1 MVFKRCAEIPLSA
14 YGFTFWW
21 GWIFLVIFSP
31 SGISEGFAAVG
42 SQTVW
47 VASMLSTA
55 VGFALLYGL
64 KGSVYARLWSRA
76 VRWGATV
83 VMVASTVLLT
93 WSIAMPET
101 AGWAVLAGSTLG
113 GLTLAYFALPWAR
126 QLSML
131 GAKQSQ
137 IALLLSFL
145 GAVLLYFL
153 LSRVPDGVRMGVVA
167 IFPVVLALPWAVCPL
182 PSVSKITRAMGE
194 HGSTTTGSC
203 SSALVLWR
211 LCLRSCSAYFA
222 SCCRFQTRLEAAQSA
237 DIVFAL
243 SAGLGILLLSIS
255 LAMGEGID
263 FSLLFKVALPLVV
276 LGALVFSG
284 YRPRGQRAGHS
295 IHHDGHAMRL
305 AAVLGEFHRA
315 SLAKWRRMENRVLC
329 WIHVLL
335 FRRRCWCGQR
345 NRIAGASFGGALSLT
360 TLSIVAVLA
369 MVLSVGWLVT
379 VSGSPGVQDKNEEK
393 LVKSPNGHRVDRLR
407 TIASRAA

>member
-203 SSALVLWR
+203 SPALVLWR

-222 SCCRFQTRLEAAQSA
+222 SCCRFKQGWKRPSLP
-237 DIVFAL
+237 
-243 SAGLGILLLSIS
+243 IS
-255 LAMGEGID
+255 C
-263 FSLLFKVALPLVV
+263 S
-276 LGALVFSG
+276 
-284 YRPRGQRAGHS
+284 
-295 IHHDGHAMRL
+295 RL
-305 AAVLGEFHRA
+305 ARGWVF
-315 SLAKWRRMENRVLC
+315 C
-329 WIHVLL
+329 C
-335 FRRRCWCGQR
+335 FR
-345 NRIAGASFGGALSLT
+345 
-360 TLSIVAVLA
+360 
-369 MVLSVGWLVT
+369 
-379 VSGSPGVQDKNEEK
+379 
-393 LVKSPNGHRVDRLR
+393 
-407 TIASRAA
+407 

>member
-1 MVFKRCAEIPLSA
+1 MTFKHCAEIPLST

-31 SGISEGFAAVG
+31 SGISEGFAAAG

-76 VRWGATV
+76 VRWGVTV

-137 IALLLSFL
+137 VALLLSFL

-167 IFPVVLALPWAVCPL
+167 IFPVVLGV
-182 PSVSKITRAMGE
+182 AMGRLSAAVGE
-194 HGSTTTGSC
+194 QDH
-203 SSALVLWR
+203 SSDGRAWKHNDKQLFIRLSAVAALSSFMFCIFREL
-211 LCLRSCSAYFA
+211 LP
-222 SCCRFQTRLEAAQSA
+222 FQTRLEAAQSA

-243 SAGLGILLLSIS
+243 SAGLGILLLLIS

-276 LGALVFSG
+276 LGALVFSVID
-284 YRPRGQRAGHS
+284 REDSVLAIAS
-295 IHHDGHAMRL
+295 IMTGTRC
-305 AAVLGEFHRA
+305 A
-315 SLAKWRRMENRVLC
+315 SLLFWASFIALASRNGGAWRIVFCVGFM
-329 WIHVLL
+329 
-335 FRRRCWCGQR
+335 FSYFGGA
-345 NRIAGASFGGALSLT
+345 AGAASGIALRELHLAGALSLT

-379 VSGSPGVQDKNEEK
+379 VSGSPGVQDENEEK
-393 LVKSPNGHRVDRLR
+393 LVKSPNGHHADRLR
-407 TIASRAA
+407 TIAE